1 MNDKTK
7 HLRPIK
13 HHLLSVV
20 KGECKQSRSRFFL
33 ATATTRGLPLPGFR
47 TGIGADP
54 KIVGWR
60 RFDEKKSF
68 GKKCFLMHSS
78 SDHPC
83 PCWRSYRSAMTSSSG
98 VEMCDTY
105 VNIDT
110 NTDTNINLNIEIIVL
125 RNKHFVKCSNR

>member
-7 HLRPIK
+7 HLRPMK

-20 KGECKQSRSRFFL
+20 KGECKQSRSPFFGNCNDSWPSTSRFSDRNRSRPENCRV
-33 ATATTRGLPLPGFR
+33 AA
-47 TGIGADP
+47 
-54 KIVGWR
+54 VR
-60 RFDEKKSF
+60 RKKSF

-98 VEMCDTY
+98 VEMCDIY

-110 NTDTNINLNIEIIVL
+110 ITDTNINLNIEIIVL
-125 RNKHFVKCSNR
+125 RNKHLVKCSNR

>member
-1 MNDKTK
+1 MIQWGISFLKYHNFMHECKTK
-7 HLRPIK
+7 QATSETDKAPFIWF
-13 HHLLSVV
+13 LLSKVSANNL
-20 KGECKQSRSRFFL
+20 CLHFL

-60 RFDEKKSF
+60 RFAEKKSF

-98 VEMCDTY
+98 AEMCDT
-105 VNIDT
+105 D
-110 NTDTNINLNIEIIVL
+110 TDTDNCDVL
-125 RNKHFVKCSNR
+125 GI